1 MDRINRHRCRPGTGS
16 TRIHPHLWVGHSEWA
31 TTFGVTLDLPG
42 YQAIPEAG
50 RKTELIEIPVASLQP
65 TQWCI
70 GLAEVW
76 ARQEDFAKETRQQRL
91 EYLKGK
97 PVPLV
102 RSASGEVWMVDRHHR
117 LRALLGLDPQSTA
130 WGYVIAELPT
140 RERSDVLRFLEQ
152 QGWLYLV
159 DGRGMGPRQSIDL
172 PRTLLDL
179 EDDPYRSLVWKLKKE
194 GFIKPQPQIPYHE
207 FRWGAWLRRRPLPPF
222 SSRQL
227 NPALAPARRLVCS
240 QAASAMA
247 GWKGDKKACR

>member
-1 MDRINRHRCRPGTGS
+1 
-16 TRIHPHLWVGHSEWA
+16 
-31 TTFGVTLDLPG
+31 VTLDLPG

-91 EYLKGK
+91 DYLKGK

-140 RERSDVLRFLEQ
+140 SERSDVLRFLEQ
-152 QGWLYLV
+152 QGWLTW
-159 DGRGMGPRQSIDL
+159 S
-172 PRTLLDL
+172 TA
-179 EDDPYRSLVWKLKKE
+179 
-194 GFIKPQPQIPYHE
+194 
-207 FRWGAWLRRRPLPPF
+207 GAWGHVNR
-222 SSRQL
+222 STC
-227 NPALAPARRLVCS
+227 PAPCS
-240 QAASAMA
+240 TWRMTPIAAWCGS
-247 GWKGDKKACR
+247 